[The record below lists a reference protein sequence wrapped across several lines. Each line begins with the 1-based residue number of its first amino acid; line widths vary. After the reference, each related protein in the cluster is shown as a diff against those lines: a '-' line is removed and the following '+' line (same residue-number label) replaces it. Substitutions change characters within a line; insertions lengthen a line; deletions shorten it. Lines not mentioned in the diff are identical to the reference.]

1 MRKTTLIVAALFA
14 ATASV
19 GTAAT
24 AGTVEVK
31 FIEPAKYADIGRSSF
46 NQKQH
51 LDTLRA
57 HFESLGKKLPGAQK
71 LAIEITDVDLAG
83 EERWI
88 RNDPDVRV
96 LRGRADWPRIT
107 LRYTLSDGA
116 RTLQQGEATIADMNY
131 LQSSLGMLKDQALAY
146 ERRMISRWFSEK
158 IVAAAH

>member
-1 MRKTTLIVAALFA
+1 MRKITFIAAALLA
-14 ATASV
+14 A
-19 GTAAT
+19 GAAAGN

-31 FIEPAKYADIGRSSF
+31 FIEPAKFTDIGRSSF

-57 HFESLGKKLPGAQK
+57 HFESLGRKLPASQK
-71 LAIEITDVDLAG
+71 LAIEVTDVDLAG
-83 EERWI
+83 EERWV
-88 RNDPDVRV
+88 RGDPDVRV
-96 LRGRADWPRIT
+96 LRGRADWPRVT
-107 LRYTLSDGA
+107 LRFTLSDGA

-131 LQSSLGMLKDQALAY
+131 QQSSLGILKDQSLPY